1 MRRPTVTPNT
11 LHALEAT
18 EHASQ
23 RGLFY
28 PFHLGLYKA
37 YWEHGKDIGSL
48 EVIRDVA
55 VECGLEWPELE
66 ERLASSY
73 YQDEVMSQFR
83 EAMELG
89 IQGIP
94 AFLIG
99 EYLFT
104 GARPYETFK
113 TVVERVLTDG
123 TTSVS

>member
-1 MRRPTVTPNT
+1 MRRPPVTPNT
-11 LHALEAT
+11 LYALEAT
-18 EHASQ
+18 EHANQ

-55 VECGLEWPELE
+55 VECGLDWPELE
-66 ERLASSY
+66 ERLESSF
-73 YQDEVMSQFR
+73 YQDTVMSQFR

-104 GARPYETFK
+104 GARPYDTFK
-113 TVVERVLTDG
+113 TVMEKVLAQREA
-123 TTSVS
+123 S

>member
-1 MRRPTVTPNT
+1 MRRPPVTPNT
-11 LHALEAT
+11 LYALEAT
-18 EHASQ
+18 EHASE

-66 ERLASSY
+66 ERLESSY
-73 YQDEVMSQFR
+73 YQERVMTQFR

-89 IQGIP
+89 IRGIP

-113 TVVERVLTDG
+113 TVMEKVLEQREA
-123 TTSVS
+123 S

>member
-1 MRRPTVTPNT
+1 MRRPPVTPNT
-11 LHALEAT
+11 LYALEAT
-18 EHASQ
+18 EHANQ

-55 VECGLEWPELE
+55 VECGLDWPELE
-66 ERLASSY
+66 ERLESSF
-73 YQDEVMSQFR
+73 YQDTAMSQFR

-104 GARPYETFK
+104 GARPYDTFK
-113 TVVERVLTDG
+113 TVMEKVLAQREA
-123 TTSVS
+123 S